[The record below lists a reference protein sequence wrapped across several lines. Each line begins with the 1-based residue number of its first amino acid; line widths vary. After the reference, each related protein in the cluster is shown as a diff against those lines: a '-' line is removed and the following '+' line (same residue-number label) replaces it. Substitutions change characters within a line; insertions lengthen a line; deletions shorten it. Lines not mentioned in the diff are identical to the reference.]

1 MGISVKLDNKSVA
14 RVEKSVRESFEKV
27 INNQNLLK
35 DIGTVVI
42 KDIQFQTRKTR
53 KGELK
58 SLSDEWI
65 DERKKIAKA
74 TATHPAYSARR
85 SNLTLT
91 GQLLDS
97 LKIIY
102 SKAGEVIIE
111 ATGIHRPYKA
121 SYLKSWYRIGQS
133 GKRHLVKSSNTGM
146 RTIGESIENKKLAE
160 YVADQGR
167 EFMKVREGLNRQL
180 KNLVVAY
187 IRRSSRVLRL
197 FK

>member
-42 KDIQFQTRKTR
+42 KDIQFQTRKG
-53 KGELK
+53 KLK
-58 SLSDEWI
+58 PLSDEWVN
-65 DERKKIAKA
+65 ERKKIAKA

-121 SYLKSWYRIGQS
+121 NYLKSWYRIGQS